1 MPAIHVRIATPATG
15 PSPHVNRSR
24 TLRPDRHT
32 LAGIVIFLAAG
43 SLIALTWFGTFN
55 AIGAQ
60 RAETSARIASTVA
73 NQAQA
78 FSEQIGRHIL
88 ALDQTL
94 RGMRRAWAANPSQFN
109 LELRRGDSLVLN
121 GISRDMLLVDERGI
135 IRQSSVP
142 EVVGQSVGNRDFFN
156 FARDHQTEPNG
167 LRPDTLFIGGTA
179 IDAIMRQWHLNVAQW
194 LHRSDGSFAGVIAAD
209 YRVSAI
215 EEVFRQASLGTG
227 GLVLLIGLSDGRVR
241 ASVGPTEVDPNAA
254 IAGTPMLAAMLTNAD
269 GLWSGSSATD
279 AVRRIHAYRR
289 LPDRDLLV
297 VVGMDEREAMRSADL
312 WQREA
317 TIFAACITFLL
328 LIVSGILL
336 LVTRQARER
345 GLALAEESALLAAA
359 NAQLEVAKA
368 RADAKTEQLEA
379 ALAGMTD
386 GIAMMDGQYCLVEW
400 NARFPDLAGIP
411 SGWLRVG
418 LPMEDILRA
427 QARSGQFGDVDI
439 EAETTR
445 RIAILRAGRFGT
457 TERTRPDGHTLELR
471 RNRLPDG
478 GFVTLYSDITER
490 KIAEN
495 TLREARAIAE
505 TANAAKSRFV
515 AIVSH
520 EIRTPLNALLNT
532 LRLLADDELG
542 SSQRAL
548 VQMASQSGDALSGL
562 INDILD
568 MSRMEA
574 GYLPLRESVFALHPM
589 LEGALGMFHG
599 QARDV
604 GISLKLSI
612 APDVPAQ
619 LSTDPG
625 RLRQVLLN
633 LLSNAVKFARGGDV
647 WLLVER
653 DQHAGGNDAGPRTP
667 GLRIMVRDHGPI
679 IRPEDRTHL
688 FRPFTRLDR
697 PEGDDPA
704 GTGLGLAICHHLV
717 TLMGGAIGCDVWS
730 GPDPLATHD
739 GADSPPA
746 GNSFWLTLPAS
757 VLPAASPQPTF
768 EVDEPPQP
776 LPSAAASLPRRPLPR
791 TRILLVEDVP
801 ANQVV
806 TATLLRRVG
815 HMVDVASNG
824 EAAIRAVKQVP
835 YDLVFMD
842 IFMPGMSGLEAA
854 QRIRSL
860 SGTARTVPIIALT
873 ANVGPEDEANFRT
886 AGMDG
891 IQDKPVSLPELLSV
905 LAKHCWPGNP
915 AGAALVPPPPATMT
929 NGRALLPSPIL
940 SMERVRELR
949 GNIPADRLAKL
960 LEACLIDLQQR
971 MPPFRRAL
979 ESGRNT
985 EIVAQAHTMAGVAA
999 GYGMAAL
1006 ELRLR
1011 SIMDASSAGNTRT
1024 LATAFDETTAE
1035 LSRATAAL
1043 QEVMNNEMA

>member
-1 MPAIHVRIATPATG
+1 
-15 PSPHVNRSR
+15 VNRSR
-24 TLRPDRHT
+24 TLRPDKHT
-32 LAGIVIFLAAG
+32 LAGIVIVLAAA

-94 RGMRRAWAANPSQFN
+94 RGMRRAWEANPGQFN
-109 LELRRGDSLVLN
+109 LESRRGDSLVLN

-142 EVVGQSVGNRDFFN
+142 EAVGQSAGDRDFFN
-156 FARDHQTEPNG
+156 FARAHQTEPNG
-167 LRPDTLFIGGTA
+167 LHPDTLFIGGAA

-194 LHRSDGSFAGVIAAD
+194 LHRSDGAFAGVIAAD

-215 EEVFRQASLGTG
+215 QDAFRQASLGTG
-227 GLVLLIGLSDGRVR
+227 GIVLLIGLNDGRVR

-254 IAGTPMLAAMLTNAD
+254 VAGTPMLAAMLTNAD

-297 VVGMDEREAMRSADL
+297 VVGMDDREAMRSADM

-317 TIFAACITFLL
+317 TIFAACITLLL
-328 LIVSGILL
+328 LIVGGILL
-336 LVTRQARER
+336 FVTHQARER

-368 RADAKTEQLEA
+368 HADAKTEQLEA
-379 ALAGMTD
+379 TLAGMTD

-411 SGWLRVG
+411 SGLLRVG

-427 QARSGQFGDVDI
+427 QARSGQFGDVDT

-445 RIAILRAGRFGT
+445 RMVILRAGRFGT
-457 TERTRPDGHTLELR
+457 TERTRPDGRTLELR

-495 TLREARAIAE
+495 TLREAREMAE
-505 TANAAKSRFV
+505 AANAAKSRFV

-532 LRLLADDELG
+532 LRLLADGELG

-589 LEGALGMFHG
+589 LEGALGMFSG
-599 QARDV
+599 QARDA
-604 GISLKLSI
+604 GIALKLSI
-612 APDVPAQ
+612 AADVPAQ

-653 DQHAGGNDAGPRTP
+653 DHDTGSDNSGPRTPGLRIPGLRIPGLRIP

-679 IRPEDRTHL
+679 IQPEDRTRL
-688 FRPFTRLDR
+688 FRPFTRLER

-717 TLMGGAIGCDVWS
+717 TLMGGEIGCDVWS
-730 GPDPLATHD
+730 GSDPLATHD
-739 GADSPPA
+739 SADFPPT

-757 VLPAASPQPTF
+757 VLPSASSQPAF
-768 EVDEPPQP
+768 DVDEPPHP

-791 TRILLVEDVP
+791 TRVLLVEDVP

-815 HMVDVASNG
+815 HMVDVVSNG

-842 IFMPGMSGLEAA
+842 NFMPGMSGLEAA

-860 SGTARTVPIIALT
+860 SGVARTVPIIALT
-873 ANVGPEDEANFRT
+873 ANVGPEDEANFRA

-905 LAKHCWPGNP
+905 LAKHCWPGHA
-915 AGAALVPPPPATMT
+915 AGAAPQPPAMMT
-929 NGRALLPSPIL
+929 NGRALAPSPIL
-940 SMERVRELR
+940 SMERIRELR
-949 GNIPADRLAKL
+949 GNIPADLLAKL
-960 LEACLIDLQQR
+960 LEECLTDLQTR
-971 MPPFRRAL
+971 MPPFRKAL
-979 ESGRNT
+979 ESGRDT

-1006 ELRLR
+1006 ELHLR
-1011 SIMDASSAGNTRT
+1011 SIMDASSAGNTRPR
-1024 LATAFDETTAE
+1024 ATAFDETVAE

-1043 QEVMNNEMA
+1043 HEVMKNEMA